1 MPNLICINGNI
12 ACGKSTLLKSLE
24 KRGHRVVLEGLD
36 RGQWGNILELY
47 YRDPQRYGYLFQ
59 TRVLADMKKM
69 YGFLKKDDPG
79 EMVFVER
86 SPLDCMAFSQVV
98 YENGNMSEE
107 EYTTFKSLYEL
118 LYDAPRVIISLNL
131 SPKVCFERCKARGR
145 PCEKEISLE
154 YLESIERCTN
164 RVMKNTS
171 NNIDIRYLDVYG
183 KSTSQIVQMVENM
196 LTTLSAPGESTSY
209 ATGRGSK
216 G

>member
-12 ACGKSTLLKSLE
+12 ASGKSTLLRSLE

-59 TRVLADMKKM
+59 TRVLADMKKT
-69 YGFLKKDDPG
+69 YGFLKKEGTQGDQN
-79 EMVFVER
+79 VFVER
-86 SPLDCMAFSQVV
+86 SPLDCMAFSHVV

-107 EYTTFKSLYEL
+107 EYTTFKLLYEM

-154 YLESIERCTN
+154 YLETVERCTN
-164 RVMKNTS
+164 RVMKKNPHL
-171 NNIDIRYLDVYG
+171 DIRYLDVYG
-183 KSTSQIVQMVENM
+183 KSTSQIVNMVENI
-196 LTTLSAPGESTSY
+196 LSNF
-209 ATGRGSK
+209 
-216 G
+216 